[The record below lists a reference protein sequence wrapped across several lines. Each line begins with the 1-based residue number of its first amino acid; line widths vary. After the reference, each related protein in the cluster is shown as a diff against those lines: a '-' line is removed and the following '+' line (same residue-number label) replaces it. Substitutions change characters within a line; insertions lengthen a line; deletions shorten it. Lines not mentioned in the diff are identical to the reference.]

1 MIKSVIR
8 SIQNQNMKEIE
19 IIIIND
25 FSKDNSVQVISEMQ
39 KEDQRIKLIN
49 NKKNLGILHSR
60 AIGILQAKG
69 KYILNLDHD
78 DLFLDEDVFETVYY
92 EAEDGNF
99 DIVSFI
105 DIQARNYHSPIN
117 KMKDSL

>member
-25 FSKDNSVQVISEMQ
+25 FSKDNSAQVISEMQ

-78 DLFLDEDVFETVYY
+78 DLFLD
-92 EAEDGNF
+92 
-99 DIVSFI
+99 
-105 DIQARNYHSPIN
+105 
-117 KMKDSL
+117 